1 MLHNYKNSTSLLA
14 KVVDTD
20 LYIQLI
26 QQLNKDFGLIG
37 LTEEFNLNNTPIDLK
52 NKLQLAVKKLI
63 QTNTVGYYNLLY
75 RIDISETTLKEIN
88 TSDIDKYIE
97 EVTFLILQRIWK
109 KVYYKNKFS
118 S

>member
-1 MLHNYKNSTSLLA
+1 MLYNYNSSTSLLA

-37 LTEEFNLNNTPIDLK
+37 LTEEFNLNNTPINLK
-52 NKLQLAVKKLI
+52 NKLQLAVKKILH
-63 QTNTVGYYNLLY
+63 TNTDGYYNLLY

-88 TSDIDKYIE
+88 TSDINKYIE